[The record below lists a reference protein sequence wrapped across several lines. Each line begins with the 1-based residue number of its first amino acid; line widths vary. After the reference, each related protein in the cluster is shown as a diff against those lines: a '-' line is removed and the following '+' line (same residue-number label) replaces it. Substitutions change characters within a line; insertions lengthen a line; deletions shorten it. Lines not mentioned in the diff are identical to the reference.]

1 MSAHLG
7 RRPAEHA
14 IRGNQRQSE
23 AIRRHQRS
31 SDVISA
37 PARARDAPQ
46 SDRGSPR
53 RRCSLVAHGQYARPR
68 RPVAV
73 APPSSQLRAGRRAAG
88 AKPRTRSTA
97 PVERDALHQWSSVV
111 ISGHQSTC
119 GKGCPSWPQSVAAS
133 GHQWPSDAIRRHQQ
147 WLSADMMK
155 AISGPRGPSHL
166 WKHRRHDA
174 SRGRA
179 TTALTTA
186 LWGTCGH
193 AACYDCTGACG
204 GGGGGGVG
212 GELIAET
219 IRRLELERD
228 PLARDEGRRTEHCA
242 CDQLAAHGLSRAH
255 LMKEAI
261 RQPISEALSKVQLG
275 RPSGRPN

>member
-1 MSAHLG
+1 MQS
-7 RRPAEHA
+7 EA

-37 PARARDAPQ
+37 PARARDAPR

-111 ISGHQSTC
+111 ISGHHSTC
-119 GKGCPSWPQSVAAS
+119 GKGCPSSVVIR
-133 GHQWPSDAIRRHQQ
+133 GHQWSSQHLWKHQQ

-242 CDQLAAHGLSRAH
+242 CDQLATHGLSRAH